1 MRGEGWLFSWQ
12 EPQPG
17 LRLPPER
24 FSRIGMTKRLILAII
39 ILLSLSRCALAA
51 GTGRIVS
58 LAPNVTEILYSLGLE
73 KRVVAVTDFC
83 DWPPEAKS
91 KPKVGG
97 MVNPSLEAI
106 VRMKPDIVIMAQDGN
121 PKELEERIRGLGI
134 NTYVVR
140 AKRLRELPGEIERL
154 GKALKVE
161 KKAEKLSFEIENAIA
176 GLRKRNPAKTGSR
189 ALFIVWPEPLI
200 VAGPGTAINDAL
212 ELLGWE
218 NIAKDAAAEYPKY
231 SIDEIIIR
239 SPQVIFMA
247 KGHDASFDRR
257 LLKKLSGVRA
267 VKEGRVYYLG
277 DPIMRLSPRIVEGIR
292 EMAAYGN

>member
-1 MRGEGWLFSWQ
+1 
-12 EPQPG
+12 
-17 LRLPPER
+17 
-24 FSRIGMTKRLILAII
+24 MTKRLILAII

-83 DWPPEAKS
+83 DYPPEAKS